1 VTAERETVQTDKTI
15 QACTDTEAY
24 VEQLLAETG
33 PLTSEERLHLTRLL
47 TAPDRGDDAAA

>member
-1 VTAERETVQTDKTI
+1 MTAERETVQTDKTI